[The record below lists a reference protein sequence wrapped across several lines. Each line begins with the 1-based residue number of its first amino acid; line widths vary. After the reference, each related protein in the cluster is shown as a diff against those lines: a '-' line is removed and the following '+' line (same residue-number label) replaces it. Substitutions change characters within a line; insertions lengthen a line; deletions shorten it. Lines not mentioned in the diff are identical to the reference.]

1 MNSTSPCPL
10 CNLSSQFSPKR
21 NGYFCAECEWTF
33 QKPETQAVGQVFLSY
48 GHDPECTE
56 LARLLRSRLEPE
68 FKVWMDEIDL
78 DQRGIRFGDDWR
90 RRIVEGISTSDYM
103 LALMSAHSTRKPGVC
118 REEVALALGP
128 LKGYVYSVLVQPIA
142 EVMPPLI
149 LSQRQ
154 WLDMSEWREKRD
166 KPGFDSWFDDHIEKI
181 ATALRAKSGFAGEMA
196 ELHRVL
202 RPLSQLS
209 NHMEAEQ
216 GFIGREWLLGR
227 LGQGRLLPNQ
237 QSKKDDEP
245 LGEIERW
252 AIEDLTNRVFW
263 LSADPGWGKSAVI
276 GRLAHAQR
284 ARVLAVHFCKHNEID
299 TQHASR
305 VICSIAYQMASQLPD
320 YRSRLLN
327 VVRLRPDWESAKAGD
342 IFRQLIQE
350 PLAYTIEGG
359 RAAVEEL
366 EDYQPGQRQ
375 RRLIVIDALDECVDE
390 DGRSELLD
398 ILSERFRTLPQWLG
412 LVVTSRREP
421 AVVSRFRGYGM
432 LEMRVFD
439 EANRGDIKLYAQ
451 EWVKRLVNSGRLSAE
466 HYFNAVNS
474 VCTASA
480 GNFLYMKQLEAA
492 VMQDEVLIPSELLN
506 PERLPAD
513 LPASY
518 FRWFER
524 KFKTVEIFE
533 KTVLPLLELMLAARE
548 PLPISL
554 IDQVLGWDER
564 AIAKA
569 KGRLGSLIREEFGR
583 LLFFHKSL
591 ADWLRDETATGPD
604 WLVSELQGHQRLAD
618 TLIRKWEAV
627 NTSLGED
634 KEMSINRYFADWDV
648 IPRNYAMRH
657 LPYHLLKSGDKKKYQ
672 KVLTDFAFAMQRCH
686 SESIEW
692 FLADYQDARV
702 NAKQSE
708 LEAWTDVIC
717 HKAHLLRGGTDQW
730 PSHRVLLQL
739 ALGHSDDSQLTSCAK
754 KWMDQGNCNWTWM
767 PRSTRVKEFRTIRQD
782 WISQTIHLGE
792 QGRLTLAS
800 LDTNWTSTPPVVA
813 CAMFS
818 HRQELGLVRV
828 FDLSTGLLLWQAD
841 LPIGKIDKVTL
852 IANANEIQIQMNSG
866 LLLEGNIGSYEAL
879 REISNTKLQSV
890 VEDNNKSSSLPSLPR
905 KITRVVNSNDGNT
918 YLAACEDGSLW
929 RWTKGRENSPKQL
942 ADPGPKIF
950 DLAITRDGQI
960 VASVSDDRSVS
971 FWNMDECFAKLPGH
985 AYRATRICISDDGS
999 NALSAGQDGMIILW
1013 DLQKA
1018 AMAMPQSFMP
1028 EVTAL
1033 KIFNEDSECLPMVFC
1048 GDLDGNLY
1056 KRIPPS
1062 MITDSNKWRGH
1073 TGRVWNLDL
1082 TPCGSFMVTIGGET
1096 SAKTLDTKGSIA
1108 IWELDNF
1115 RCLARFAST
1124 SEIQA
1129 SAVSG
1134 SGKYLVTATADRKIS
1149 LWHLEKVLK
1158 QRSFENA
1165 RLSETLTPSAIR
1177 SLLFLGETKIFS
1189 AGGDG
1194 VIRGW
1199 KITDNSVLAE
1209 DVAMNHGRIS
1219 EDYVKSG
1226 PQQYGAYALA
1236 LSPCNKFLACSGR
1249 GMHRAITIWSIEK
1262 PKLPINVLVTK
1273 KIESTK
1279 GVHSI
1284 IFTDDGKHLL
1294 SANWEGSIQLWDW
1307 RESDGAIIFSQ
1318 PEQHLSVLVPA
1329 KSNNRFVGATAMG
1342 DVYGMR
1348 LFTHL
1353 T

>member
-10 CNLSSQFSPKR
+10 CNLASQFSPKR
-21 NGYFCAECEWTF
+21 KGYFCTECEWTF
-33 QKPETQAVGQVFLSY
+33 QQPESEAVGQVFLSY

-78 DQRGIRFGDDWR
+78 DRRGIRFGDDWR
-90 RRIVEGISTSDYM
+90 QRIVEGISTSDYM

-154 WLDMSEWREKRD
+154 WLDMSEWRERRN
-166 KPGFDSWFDDHIEKI
+166 KPGFDSWLDEHIEKI

-196 ELHRVL
+196 ELHRAL

-209 NHMEAEQ
+209 NHKEAEQ
-216 GFIGREWLLGR
+216 GFMGRQWLLGR
-227 LGQGRLLPNQ
+227 LGQGRLLSNQ
-237 QSKKDDEP
+237 QAEKDEET

-252 AIEDLTNRVFW
+252 AIEDLSNRVFW

-299 TQHASR
+299 TQHAAR
-305 VICSIAYQMASQLPD
+305 VICSLAYQMASQLPD

-327 VVRLRPDWESAKAGD
+327 VVRIRPDWESAKAGD

-350 PLAYTIEGG
+350 PIAYTIEGG
-359 RAAVEEL
+359 RDSIEEL
-366 EDYQPGQRQ
+366 EGHQSGQRQ
-375 RRLIVIDALDECVDE
+375 RRLIVIDALDECVDGE
-390 DGRSELLD
+390 GRSELLD

-432 LEMRVFD
+432 LEMRVFE
-439 EANRGDIKLYAQ
+439 EANRHDIKLYAQ
-451 EWVKRLVNSGRLSAE
+451 EWVKRLVDSGRLSVE

-474 VCTASA
+474 VCKASS
-480 GNFLYMKQLEAA
+480 GNFLYLKQLEAA
-492 VMQDEVLIPSELLN
+492 VMQDEVLQPSELLN
-506 PERLPAD
+506 PETLPAD

-518 FRWFER
+518 LRWFER

-554 IDQVLGWDER
+554 VDQVLGWNER
-564 AIAKA
+564 EKAKA

-583 LLFFHKSL
+583 LHFFHKSL
-591 ADWLRDETATGPD
+591 ADWLRDETATGTD
-604 WLVSELQGHQRLAD
+604 WLVSESQGHQRLAD
-618 TLIRKWEAV
+618 TLGSGWDAV
-627 NTSLGED
+627 DTSHAED
-634 KEMSINRYFADWDV
+634 KVMSINRYFADWDV
-648 IPRNYAMRH
+648 MQRNYAMRH
-657 LPYHLLKSGDKKKYQ
+657 LPHHLIKSGDKKKYQ

-686 SESIEW
+686 RESIEW
-692 FLADYQDARV
+692 FLADYHEARV
-702 NAKQSE
+702 NSKQTE

-739 ALGHSDDSQLTSCAK
+739 ALGHSDDSQLTSYAK

-767 PRSTRVKEFRTIRQD
+767 PKSTRPKQFRSTRQD
-782 WISQTIHLGE
+782 WVKQIIHFGD
-792 QGRLTLAS
+792 QGRFTLAS
-800 LDTNWTSTPPVVA
+800 LDANWTNTPPIVA
-813 CAMFS
+813 CAMFTP
-818 HRQELGLVRV
+818 RQGLGLVRV
-828 FDLSTGLLLWQAD
+828 FDLSTGLLVWQAD
-841 LPIGKIDKVTL
+841 LPNGKIDKVTL
-852 IANANEIQIQMNSG
+852 IANTNEIQIQMNSG
-866 LLLEGNIGSYEAL
+866 LLLEGNIGSHEAL
-879 REISNTKLQSV
+879 RDVSNTKLGSV
-890 VEDNNKSSSLPSLPR
+890 MEDYEKTSPLPSLPR
-905 KITRVVNSNDGNT
+905 KITRLANSNDGNT
-918 YLAACEDGSLW
+918 HLAVCEDGSLW
-929 RWTKGRENSPKQL
+929 RWTKGGENLPKQL
-942 ADPGPKIF
+942 ADSGSKIF
-950 DLAITRDGQI
+950 DLAITRDGKTA
-960 VASVSDDRSVS
+960 ASVSDDRSVS
-971 FWNMDECFAKLPGH
+971 FWNMDGCFAKLPGH

-999 NALSAGQDGMIILW
+999 NALSAGQDGMLILW

-1018 AMAMPQSFMP
+1018 AMAPPQSFMA

-1033 KIFNEDSECLPMVFC
+1033 KIFNEDSDCQPMVFS
-1048 GDLDGNLY
+1048 GDLEGNLS

-1073 TGRVWNLDL
+1073 TGRVWDVEL
-1082 TPCGSFMVTIGGET
+1082 TPCGSFLVTVGVET
-1096 SAKTLDTKGSIA
+1096 SAETRDTKGSIA
-1108 IWELDNF
+1108 IWELENY
-1115 RCLARFAST
+1115 RCLARFASP
-1124 SEIQA
+1124 SEVQA

-1149 LWHLEKVLK
+1149 LWHLERVLK
-1158 QRSFENA
+1158 RYSFEQTC
-1165 RLSETLTPSAIR
+1165 LSEFLTPSVIR
-1177 SLLFLGETKIFS
+1177 SLQFLDENKIFS

-1194 VIRGW
+1194 VIRSW
-1199 KITDNSVLAE
+1199 KISDDGVLAQ
-1209 DVAMNHGRIS
+1209 DVSMNHGLIS
-1219 EDYVKSG
+1219 EAHVKEG

-1236 LSPCNKFLACSGR
+1236 LSPCNKYLACSGR
-1249 GMHRAITIWSIEK
+1249 GLHRAITIWSIEK
-1262 PKLPINVLVTK
+1262 PDLPMNVLVTQQL
-1273 KIESTK
+1273 ESTK

-1284 IFTDDGKHLL
+1284 IFTNDGEHLL

-1307 RESDGAIIFSQ
+1307 RESGGAIIFCQ
-1318 PEQHLSVLVPA
+1318 PEQHLSALVPA
-1329 KSNNRFVGATAMG
+1329 KSINRFVGATAMG
-1342 DVYGMR
+1342 EVYGMH
-1348 LFTHL
+1348 LFTKF